1 MGLLSTSSFQVTG
14 MAKSNDRYCPT
25 CGSPVERY
33 YSVES
38 AALLLD
44 CSQQAIRNWIRDR
57 KIGFTKFGRLV
68 RIPGTEISKM
78 RVFYPSL
85 NESVL
90 EILRDQQ

>member
-1 MGLLSTSSFQVTG
+1 M
-14 MAKSNDRYCPT
+14 MANCSDQYCPT
-25 CGSPVERY
+25 CGSTVERY

-57 KIGFTKFGRLV
+57 KIGFAKFGRLV

-78 RVFYPSL
+78 KVSYPSL